1 MCFKCTTWWLNICI
15 YCKMITLSLVNIHHH
30 MQLTVFFLVMRTCK
44 IYCLSILRIYNT
56 VLLSIVAM
64 LYITSPWFIYFIT
77 GVCTFWPHCSSCP
90 SFGSHQSS
98 LCIYELEIFG
108 GPRNGFLI
116 SEIIE
121 YLSFSVLPIS
131 FSTMPSGFVF
141 HVVADDRISFFL
153 CLNGVPVCVWG
164 VLYPV
169 TLPWILR
176 LFPCLGHCKYAAMN
190 MVWRSIDLFWVSLST
205 LKFPRNESTF
215 SNHLYFHSYVTA
227 FEYKIK

>member
-1 MCFKCTTWWLNICI
+1 MIYLFYNWSLYLLTPLLILPILWQPSVYSLYLWTWDFWGA
-15 YCKMITLSLVNIHHH
+15 KE
-30 MQLTVFFLVMRTCK
+30 
-44 IYCLSILRIYNT
+44 
-56 VLLSIVAM
+56 
-64 LYITSPWFIYFIT
+64 WYF
-77 GVCTFWPHCSSCP
+77 S
-90 SFGSHQSS
+90 
-98 LCIYELEIFG
+98 
-108 GPRNGFLI
+108 FLI

-153 CLNGVPVCVWG
+153 CLNGILVCVWG

-169 TLPWILR
+169 TLPWTLR
-176 LFPCLGHCKYAAMN
+176 LFPCLGHCKYAAVN
-190 MVWRSIDLFWVSLST
+190 MVWRSIHLFWVSLST
-205 LKFPRNESTF
+205 LKFLRNESTF